1 MRPCTPEET
10 PVGTYVYNIFV
21 AQRKLVD
28 EDFYMRYKVY
38 CKPCVHDK
46 QEPTRFLVIRILG
59 VENWPEEEQVRI

>member
-28 EDFYMRYKVY
+28 EGFYTHYTVY
-38 CKPCVHDK
+38 CNPHVHDK
-46 QEPTRFLVIRILG
+46 QEPTQFLAIRILG
-59 VENWPEEEQVRI
+59 VENWLEEEQV